1 MIILNLIDLATTM
14 YILARGGLEL
24 NPGAA
29 CLIRAGLFPLAK
41 TTLGTGC
48 ILWLEHQAKF
58 HHSARVGKLVVTVG
72 YAAVCINNLL
82 TIWVLLKR

>member
-14 YILARGGLEL
+14 YIIALGGVEL
-24 NPGAA
+24 SPGAA
-29 CLIRAGLFPLAK
+29 WLIRAGLFPLVK

-58 HHSARVGKLVVTVG
+58 HHSARVGKWVVTI
-72 YAAVCINNLL
+72 YYTMLCINNLITIGVIL
-82 TIWVLLKR
+82 T